1 MILSKC
7 FFTSAYYK
15 IVNNKN
21 KGIRK
26 QVSEYSKLK
35 TKLLFGNIIVDPSLV
50 FKKKYGYNQIVFMSS
65 FFFKMHVSNDKIF

>member
-1 MILSKC
+1 LLPM
-7 FFTSAYYK
+7 
-15 IVNNKN
+15 KN

-50 FKKKYGYNQIVFMSS
+50 FNKKNMVTIKLFL
-65 FFFKMHVSNDKIF
+65 